1 MRATALGSVTSPITR
16 SFPPHFGHTPR
27 QSRLLEALKE
37 TYPALELDA
46 GLASIKGV
54 VVERAGTRRRY
65 HKRYD

>member
-1 MRATALGSVTSPITR
+1 MLAEIAGVYIIR
-16 SFPPHFGHTPR
+16 
-27 QSRLLEALKE
+27 RLRMDGNRVWLEALKE